1 MWKVFFTTFGLV
13 FLAELGDKTQ
23 LATMLMATQCK
34 ATWAVFLGSAAALVL
49 SSLIG
54 VLAGSLIVRY
64 VPIICRRRPASV
76 LLSWAGCCS
85 GGRSRVSQEFQG
97 RLEWRE
103 RGSFYPYR
111 QHLPQSH
118 GCQLFL
124 PPGPGEGRMIWL
136 WNRPVWRP
144 GRSTGFGTGHPGAGR
159 RGIDLRE
166 HRAQQV
172 TREMIEDADLIL
184 TMTWDQREAVLQLVP
199 QAQGK
204 VFTLKEMDPGPDLK
218 GVLSQWEE
226 LGRQLEA
233 REEEFFQEHGEEI
246 TRLKERRDRLAGE
259 LAEVEG
265 HLQDWEARLKAATAE
280 ERRQLQKMA
289 ASLRALDIR
298 DPFGQPVEV
307 YRATFQEI
315 RRYLASLLAKF
326 RGGNGRRQGS

>member
-1 MWKVFFTTFGLV
+1 MGEKKRILFICTGNTCRSPMAASYFYHLAQGEGQDDLVVESAGLAAWPGAPASEQAIQV
-13 FLAELGDKTQ
+13 LAE
-23 LATMLMATQCK
+23 
-34 ATWAVFLGSAAALVL
+34 
-49 SSLIG
+49 
-54 VLAGSLIVRY
+54 
-64 VPIICRRRPASV
+64 
-76 LLSWAGCCS
+76 
-85 GGRSRVSQEFQG
+85 E
-97 RLEWRE
+97 
-103 RGSFYPYR
+103 
-111 QHLPQSH
+111 
-118 GCQLFL
+118 
-124 PPGPGEGRMIWL
+124 
-136 WNRPVWRP
+136 
-144 GRSTGFGTGHPGAGR
+144 
-159 RGIDLRE
+159 GIDLRE

-204 VFTLKEMDPGPDLK
+204 VFTLKEMDPGPALK

-315 RRYLASLLAKF
+315 RRYLASLLAKL